1 MLRRFRSLPVR
12 VRLTIS
18 YLAVLAVILGLFMAG
33 TAVVLDW
40 QMRDQLAHFAIED
53 IETVE
58 GLLSFNSAGLVE
70 LNQNYHN
77 HPQSRLISERLLEV
91 LSPEGV
97 ILYRNENL
105 GNLTLGGVPF
115 RGEGV
120 GGYSERTD
128 RLAGGESVLLVSRRH
143 LINGKPVLI
152 RLAYYEKS
160 ISSNVNEFLTA
171 SATALPVL
179 LALAGV
185 FAYFLAKGSLAPLQ
199 QMAGQAEQIT
209 AEQLHQRLPVAN
221 PSDELGHLA
230 TVINSVLD
238 RLEQSFERLRRF
250 TADASHDL
258 RTPLAALRTVGEVGL
273 QKSRSAADY
282 QDTIGSMLEEVGRLT
297 RLVEN
302 LLTLSRA
309 DQRQIQ
315 PALTVFP
322 LNEVVREAA
331 NVIEVLAEEKGQTLT
346 VRLDDEVAICG
357 DRVLLRQAV
366 LNVLHNA
373 VKYSPVQGSVS
384 VWLSHTRDRAQVRI
398 SDNGPGI
405 AAEHH
410 DRIFDRFYRVDISRT
425 GEGGGTGLGLSI
437 AKWAV
442 ELQGGTIAVEDNSV
456 GSTFCIELPRGQQ

>member
-1 MLRRFRSLPVR
+1 MLRRFGALPVR
-12 VRLTIS
+12 TRLTIS
-18 YLAVLAVILGLFMAG
+18 YLAVLAVILALFIAG

-40 QMRDQLAHFAIED
+40 QLRDQLAHFAIED

-58 GLLSFNSAGLVE
+58 GLLSFNSEGLVE
-70 LNQNYHN
+70 LNEDYHN

-91 LSPEGV
+91 LSPEGA

-105 GNLTLGGVPF
+105 GNRTLGGAPF
-115 RGEGV
+115 QGEGV
-120 GGYSERTD
+120 DGYSERTD
-128 RLAGGESVLLVSRRH
+128 RMSDGGPVLLVSRRH
-143 LINGKPVLI
+143 AINGKAVLI
-152 RLAYYEKS
+152 RLAYEERS
-160 ISSNVNEFLTA
+160 ISSSVNEFLTA

-179 LALAGV
+179 LTLAGF
-185 FAYFLAKGSLAPLQ
+185 FAYLLAKRSLSPLQ

-230 TVINSVLD
+230 AVINSVLD
-238 RLEQSFERLRRF
+238 RLEESFERLRRF

-258 RTPLAALRTVGEVGL
+258 RTPLAALRAVGEVGL
-273 QKSRSAADY
+273 QKSRSPADY

-315 PALTVFP
+315 PALSVFS

-331 NVIEVLAEEKGQTLT
+331 NVIEVLAEEKGQTFTMRLEDAVA
-346 VRLDDEVAICG
+346 VRG
-357 DRVLLRQAV
+357 DRVLLRQAI

-398 SDNGPGI
+398 SDDGPGI
-405 AAEHH
+405 AREHH
-410 DRIFDRFYRVDISRT
+410 ERIFDRFYRVDVSRT
-425 GEGGGTGLGLSI
+425 GEGGGAGLGLSI
-437 AKWAV
+437 AKWAL
-442 ELQGGTIAVEDNSV
+442 ELQGGSIAVEENAT
-456 GSTFCIELPRGQQ
+456 GSTFCLELPRGQ